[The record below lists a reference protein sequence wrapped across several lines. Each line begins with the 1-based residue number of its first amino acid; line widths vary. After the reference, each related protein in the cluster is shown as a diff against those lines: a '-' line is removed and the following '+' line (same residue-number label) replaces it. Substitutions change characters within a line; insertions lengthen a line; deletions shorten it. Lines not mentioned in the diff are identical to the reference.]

1 MASTPSRRRT
11 TVTAFVIIALVAAT
25 ALLGIRLTTGKWWP
39 APDTPQEALA
49 AAIQDSPQSLLAPA
63 LAELATVGPTSSTAG
78 SGASAADSGT
88 ASPSASASSTA
99 TAGASPSS
107 SPSATASS
115 DPSASAQPTSP
126 APSASADSSPA
137 AEPSSAPKPTGDV
150 ILVDLNGDGREDAA
164 QLLALTSSG
173 GTQWMVAAAL
183 ARDGQEPVI
192 VPAALVGANLTNLTL
207 AAPAG
212 ADSGAAGA
220 SDAGGTDA
228 GGTDASASAEASPAG
243 SSTTPGDG
251 AASPTHDSAPSADS
265 AATPGASGETSAPVL
280 TARGTA
286 LTTRADPTT
295 FTAQLRLTGASGSE
309 PRFAVALDLDPAAD
323 EAPAAGDASA
333 TPAKAGEASI
343 DAGSLTVTDAKTTK
357 ATKDAKDAPSV
368 TVDRTLEFGQPA
380 DLHVTVPDTHTL
392 RLEGMSDDVRVL
404 ATDSD
409 GKDHPVNA
417 QGIVPGSGE
426 LTIRASTQRT
436 VTAPLALTATLT
448 PKPAPEAE
456 KAPAQSAPTHP
467 THTADGRPIMY
478 FTFDD
483 GPADATPQ
491 ILAILARNN
500 AKGTFFMLGNAG
512 ASHGDLVTRV
522 RGEGHAVGNHSYSH
536 PSFTHRTN
544 EQIQHELSSTA
555 AVIGATT
562 CTRPPYGATD
572 GRVRG
577 VLRDAGQTQEL
588 WTIDT
593 LDWKKPG
600 ADAIVN
606 EILNHAAPG
615 AVVLMHDGGGDR
627 SQSIAA
633 LERVLP
639 DLAQR
644 GYVFQA
650 LPEC

>member
-88 ASPSASASSTA
+88 ASPSASA
-99 TAGASPSS
+99 
-107 SPSATASS
+107 
-115 DPSASAQPTSP
+115 QPTSP

-137 AEPSSAPKPTGDV
+137 DEPSSAPKPTGDV

-212 ADSGAAGA
+212 TDSGAASA
-220 SDAGGTDA
+220 SDA
-228 GGTDASASAEASPAG
+228 GGTDASASAAASPAG
-243 SSTTPGDG
+243 GSATPGDG

-286 LTTRADPTT
+286 LTTRAEPTT
-295 FTAQLRLTGASGSE
+295 FTAQLSLTGASGGE

-323 EAPAAGDASA
+323 EAPAAGNAAA
-333 TPAKAGEASI
+333 TPAKADAASI
-343 DAGSLTVTDAKTTK
+343 DAGSLTVSDAKDTK
-357 ATKDAKDAPSV
+357 GATDAKDAPSV

-409 GKDHPVNA
+409 GKDRPVNA

-491 ILAILARNN
+491 ILGILARNN

-522 RGEGHAVGNHSYSH
+522 RSEGHAVGNHSYSH

-644 GYVFQA
+644 GYVFEA
-650 LPEC
+650 LPECQ